1 MNTSGPMCSWQV
13 APAVSLKP
21 MVAVS
26 RSVYGAHTWS
36 VSMYAAGLYGS
47 TAPGSDT
54 GIQIAITASLGGKT
68 VVIVGANF
76 AGLSALRQL
85 SGTKKP

>member
-36 VSMYAAGLYGS
+36 VSMYAAWLYGS
-47 TAPGSDT
+47 TAPGSAGSPSQVVPFT
-54 GIQIAITASLGGKT
+54 TSTASVWK
-68 VVIVGANF
+68 
-76 AGLSALRQL
+76 R
-85 SGTKKP
+85 